1 MLKAMKYNL
10 SLNLPKRERDL
21 ALVLP
26 LQWYH
31 ISAQFACSLSFYS
44 TPHSIR
50 LPHLHILWCRDK
62 QLPGLPPSRSAR
74 DVLTSPSDVE
84 RVFEA
89 VDGAIDCVVGSDI
102 LYNPR
107 LYDAL
112 FATIV
117 AIR

>member
-1 MLKAMKYNL
+1 MLW
-10 SLNLPKRERDL
+10 S
-21 ALVLP
+21 
-26 LQWYH
+26 
-31 ISAQFACSLSFYS
+31 
-44 TPHSIR
+44 
-50 LPHLHILWCRDK
+50 RDK

-74 DVLTSPSDVE
+74 DVHKSPSDVE